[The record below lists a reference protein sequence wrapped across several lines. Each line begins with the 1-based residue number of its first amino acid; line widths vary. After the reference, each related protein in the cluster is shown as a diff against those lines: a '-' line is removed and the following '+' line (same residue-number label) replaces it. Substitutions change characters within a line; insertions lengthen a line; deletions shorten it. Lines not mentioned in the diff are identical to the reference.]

1 MAILLL
7 SGVITLFSVALSGIS
22 RESTLI
28 KNRTHHNNKH
38 THNNS
43 RNMYDLLDWVVCV
56 YLSAAGTVVSVHL
69 EHTVYQQVVTV
80 AMLRSMS
87 RLLSHRHTYC
97 TYQSIRAFSSEES
110 LYKYDHGSVEK
121 KWQKHWEDNNI
132 FETKRRSG
140 APKKYILDMFPYP
153 SGNYL
158 SLSSMLIVTF
168 S

>member
-1 MAILLL
+1 MCNRTEKRRRNFIHSSIKKKYMAILLL

-69 EHTVYQQVVTV
+69 EHIPT
-80 AMLRSMS
+80 
-87 RLLSHRHTYC
+87 
-97 TYQSIRAFSSEES
+97 
-110 LYKYDHGSVEK
+110 G
-121 KWQKHWEDNNI
+121 
-132 FETKRRSG
+132 
-140 APKKYILDMFPYP
+140 
-153 SGNYL
+153 GNCGY
-158 SLSSMLIVTF
+158 VTF